1 MLALIVLVWQAARVV
16 AIAKAQARRREAAGK
31 GDGDKG
37 SGMVYSTYIKWQL
50 VN

>member
-1 MLALIVLVWQAARVV
+1 MEALIVLVWHAARDVTN
-16 AIAKAQARRREAAGK
+16 AKAKARRTEAAGRC
-31 GDGDKG
+31 DGDKG